1 MHASR
6 IAPFVVTACAL
17 QPAAAPAQDAYPSK
31 VIRIV
36 TSAAGGN
43 ADVLARFV
51 ATGLTSAM
59 GQQVIVDN
67 RGAIAPAV
75 VAKAPP
81 DGYTL
86 LVNGSPQWL
95 LPLLRPGTPWDAV
108 KEFAPVTLATNSPS
122 LLVAHP
128 SLPVKTVAELIALAR
143 ARPGELNYAVGTPGA
158 TPHIAGELFK
168 SMAKVN
174 VVRVG
179 YKGTGPGVLAVMTGE
194 THFMFPGAPAAMPYV
209 KQGRLKAL
217 GVCSLEPSALTPGI
231 PTVAATG
238 LPGFESV
245 SPQAVFAPA
254 GTPAPLVNRLQQ
266 EIAKVLHGEEVKQR
280 LFSAGSEVVA
290 GTPQALAQTMQRDIA
305 RIQRLV
311 KETGLSER

>member
-1 MHASR
+1 
-6 IAPFVVTACAL
+6 L
-17 QPAAAPAQDAYPSK
+17 AQDAYPSK
-31 VIRIV
+31 VIRII

-43 ADVLARFV
+43 SDVFARFI
-51 ATGLTSAM
+51 ATGMSATV

-75 VAKAPP
+75 VAKAAP

-86 LVNGSPQWL
+86 LVNGSPHWL
-95 LPLLRPGTPWDAV
+95 LPLLRPGTPWDPV
-108 KEFAPVTLATNSPS
+108 KEFAPVTLGTNSPS
-122 LLVAHP
+122 LLVTHP
-128 SLPVKTVAELIALAR
+128 SVPVKTTAQLIALAK

-168 SMAKVN
+168 SMARIS

-179 YKGTGPGVLAVMTGE
+179 YKGTGPGVVGVMTGE

-209 KQGRLKAL
+209 KQGRLRAL
-217 GVCSLEPSALTPGI
+217 AVCSAEPSALAPGI

-245 SPQAVFAPA
+245 SPQAVFVPA
-254 GTPAPLVNRLQQ
+254 GTPPALINRLQQ
-266 EIAKVLHGEEVKQR
+266 EVAKVLKAEDVRQK

-290 GTPQALAQTMQRDIA
+290 SSPQVLADTMQRDIA
-305 RIQRLV
+305 RVTKLV
-311 KETGLSER
+311 KETGLREE

>member
-1 MHASR
+1 MDRSR
-6 IAPFVVTACAL
+6 IPIAALIACAVT
-17 QPAAAPAQDAYPSK
+17 PIASAQDAYPSK

-36 TSAAGGN
+36 TSSPGGN
-43 ADVLARFV
+43 SDVLARFV
-51 ATGLTSAM
+51 ATGMSATI

-95 LPLLRPGTPWDAV
+95 LPLLRPGTPWDPV

-122 LLVAHP
+122 LLVVHP
-128 SLPVKTVAELIALAR
+128 SVPVKTTAQLISLAK

-168 SMAKVN
+168 NMAKLN

-179 YKGTGPGVLAVMTGE
+179 YKGTGPGVLGVMTGE
-194 THFMFPGAPAAMPYV
+194 SQFMFPGAPAAMPYV
-209 KQGRLKAL
+209 KQGRLRAL
-217 GVCSLEPSALTPGI
+217 GVCSAEPSALAPGI

-254 GTPAPLVNRLQQ
+254 GTPPALVNRLQQ
-266 EIAKVLHGEEVKQR
+266 EVAKALKAEDVRQK
-280 LFSAGSEVVA
+280 LFSAGSEVVVS
-290 GTPQALAQTMQRDIA
+290 TPQVLAETMKRDIA
-305 RIQRLV
+305 RVSKLV
-311 KETGLSER
+311 KETGLREE

>member
-1 MHASR
+1 MHRSPVA
-6 IAPFVVTACAL
+6 IAVLIACAA
-17 QPAAAPAQDAYPSK
+17 PAGVSAQDAYPSK
-31 VIRIV
+31 VIRII

-43 ADVLARFV
+43 SDVLARFI
-51 ATGLTSAM
+51 ATGMSATI

-67 RGAIAPAV
+67 RGALAPAV
-75 VAKAPP
+75 VGKAPP

-86 LVNGSPQWL
+86 LVNGSPHWL
-95 LPLLRPGTPWDAV
+95 LPLLRPGTPWDPV

-122 LLVAHP
+122 LLVTHP
-128 SLPVKTVAELIALAR
+128 SVPVKTTAQLIALAKS
-143 ARPGELNYAVGTPGA
+143 RPGELNYAVGTPGA

-168 SMAKVN
+168 SMAKIN

-179 YKGTGPGVLAVMTGE
+179 YKGTGPGVVGVMTGE

-209 KQGRLKAL
+209 KQGRLRAL
-217 GVCSLEPSALTPGI
+217 AVCSAEPSALAPGI

-254 GTPAPLVNRLQQ
+254 GTPPALINRVQQ
-266 EIAKVLHGEEVKQR
+266 EVAKVLKAEDVRQK

-290 GTPQALAQTMQRDIA
+290 SSPQVLAQTMQRDIA
-305 RIQRLV
+305 RVSKLV
-311 KETGLSER
+311 KETGLREE

>member
-1 MHASR
+1 MHRSCFA
-6 IAPFVVTACAL
+6 IAALTACAL
-17 QPAAAPAQDAYPSK
+17 PLGAPAQDAYPSK

-36 TSAAGGN
+36 TSSPGGN
-43 ADVLARFV
+43 SDVLARFIANSMS
-51 ATGLTSAM
+51 ATI

-67 RGAIAPAV
+67 RGALAPAV
-75 VAKAPP
+75 AAKSPP

-122 LLVAHP
+122 LLVTHP
-128 SLPVKTVAELIALAR
+128 SVPVKTTAQLIALAK
-143 ARPGELNYAVGTPGA
+143 ARPGELNFAVGTAGA

-168 SMAKVN
+168 SMAKIN

-179 YKGTGPGVLAVMTGE
+179 YKGTGPGVLGVMTGE
-194 THFMFPGAPAAMPYV
+194 SHYMFPGAPAAMPYV
-209 KQGRLKAL
+209 KQGRLRAIA
-217 GVCSLEPSALTPGI
+217 VCSAEPSALAPGI

-254 GTPAPLVNRLQQ
+254 GTPQALINRVQQ
-266 EIAKVLHGEEVKQR
+266 EVAKALKAEDVKQK
-280 LFSAGSEVVA
+280 LFSAGSEVVVS
-290 GTPQALAQTMQRDIA
+290 TPQVLADTMRRDIE
-305 RIQRLV
+305 RISRLV
-311 KETGLSER
+311 KETGLREE